1 MAAIAVLLACAGC
14 STQADPPAPT
24 TGAVE
29 TPAPSAD
36 PSTEPDDD
44 PATPA
49 PTLPTDL
56 PEPLADLVTE
66 PVYPEA
72 AREFTHDGAA
82 AFIQYVIDA
91 GNWVYSAGDSS
102 HLEAVCS
109 DESAFCAALVEH
121 APQFAQG
128 GLIRFGGESRFEATA
143 IDVFADEE
151 MAFIAGV
158 YSRSRYVDVDSRGD
172 VAGESDS
179 AEYEVRFQARFK
191 DGDWI
196 LEGAG
201 NV

>member
-14 STQADPPAPT
+14 STQADPPAST

-44 PATPA
+44 PATPV

-91 GNWVYSAGDSS
+91 GNWAFATGDASPLMEHCDKESRYCANVADSASEFDP
-102 HLEAVCS
+102 AV
-109 DESAFCAALVEH
+109 V
-121 APQFAQG
+121 
-128 GLIRFGGESRFEATA
+128 RFGGLAEADVTEIEIFAEASKGFASGTISRA
-143 IDVFADEE
+143 
-151 MAFIAGV
+151 
-158 YSRSRYVDVDSRGD
+158 SYVDIDASGTILREV
-172 VAGESDS
+172 ESNEFD
-179 AEYEVRFQARFK
+179 AVFELAFDQQWFLV
-191 DGDWI
+191 
-196 LEGAG
+196 GAG
-201 NV
+201 TP

>member
-14 STQADPPAPT
+14 STQADPSAST

-91 GNWVYSAGDSS
+91 TDWAYATGDPSY
-102 HLEAVCS
+102 LLDVC
-109 DESAFCAALVEH
+109 
-121 APQFAQG
+121 
-128 GLIRFGGESRFEATA
+128 
-143 IDVFADEE
+143 DEE
-151 MAFIAGV
+151 AI
-158 YSRSRYVDVDSRGD
+158 
-172 VAGESDS
+172 
-179 AEYEVRFQARFK
+179 
-191 DGDWI
+191 
-196 LEGAG
+196 
-201 NV
+201 